1 MPVLP
6 SCKMVSSRFL
16 PFQSLLGGPVCSFK
30 AMILASPFQW
40 GQKAVPFKGAA
51 MQERMRAKHGCATTA
66 KEQRET
72 KREQYISVIYIPSNL
87 NLLVIVL
94 NTPTPFPMSKRR
106 KV

>member
-1 MPVLP
+1 
-6 SCKMVSSRFL
+6 
-16 PFQSLLGGPVCSFK
+16 
-30 AMILASPFQW
+30 
-40 GQKAVPFKGAA
+40 